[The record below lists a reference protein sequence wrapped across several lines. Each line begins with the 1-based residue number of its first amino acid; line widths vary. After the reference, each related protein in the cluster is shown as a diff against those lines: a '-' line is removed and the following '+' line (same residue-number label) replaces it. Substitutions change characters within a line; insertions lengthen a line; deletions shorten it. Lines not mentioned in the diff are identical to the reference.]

1 MNPDLLIEKVQGK
14 EELIDKDQLYTMD
27 EEKPALTREATNNR
41 VQGHHLRWLI
51 IILLLAVTGGGGY
64 WWLFMRNRVTT
75 DNAYVKADTAE
86 ISSRIP
92 GTVLRV
98 LVDNDSPVQAGQVLV
113 ELDPAD
119 YEVLLDKEEGA
130 LTQAEAEVLA
140 AEVTVAATDLQTAAQ
155 VEAAE
160 SALMAVRDKE
170 REVRHRLDEIQNKKL
185 AALADLNHSV
195 KDSSRFDSL
204 YRQGAGTE
212 RQQDQARTALKKA
225 RAQSGAIDAELA
237 GARASLAAVSQEV
250 DRAAAQLEAARSDRY
265 QVEIQRHRLAGLKGR
280 WDEQK
285 AEVEAARLNLSYCT
299 IAAPV
304 SGYVAQKSI
313 QVGDRIQPGQAIMAV
328 VPLQD
333 VYVEANFKETQLTH
347 VRLGQPAVIKADI
360 YPGQTYRG
368 RVAGIRA
375 GTGASFSLLPA
386 ENATGNWIKV
396 VQRVPVKIKLDRP
409 PPPESPLGVG
419 FSLEVTIDT
428 SDRSGRVLMTEK
440 PVSSSRA
447 IPPQP

>member
-1 MNPDLLIEKVQGK
+1 MQGE
-14 EELIDKDQLYTMD
+14 EELIDKNGAYIMD
-27 EEKPALTREATNNR
+27 EEKQAPSRELSNNR
-41 VQGHHLRWLI
+41 VHGLHLRWLI
-51 IILLLAVTGGGGY
+51 IFLFLAVVGAGIY

-92 GTVLRV
+92 GTVLHV

-119 YEVLLDKEEGA
+119 YRVLLNKEEGA

-140 AEVTVAATDLQTAAQ
+140 AEVTVAATDLQTSAQ

-160 SALMAVRDKE
+160 SALRALRDKE
-170 REVRHRLDEIQNKKL
+170 QEVRHRLEEIQNKKL
-185 AALADLNHSV
+185 AALADLNHSL

-237 GARASLAAVSQEV
+237 ATRASLAAVSQEV

-280 WDEQK
+280 RDEQK
-285 AEVEAARLNLSYCT
+285 AVVETARLNLSYCT

-304 SGYVAQKSI
+304 PGYVAQKSI
-313 QVGDRIQPGQAIMAV
+313 QVGDRIQPGQPVMAV

-347 VRLGQPAVIKADI
+347 VRLGQPAVVKADI
-360 YPGQTYRG
+360 YPGRTYRG
-368 RVAGIRA
+368 SVAGIRA

-396 VQRVPVKIKLDRP
+396 SQRVPVRIKLDRP
-409 PPPESPLGVG
+409 PPPENPLGIG

-428 SDRSGRVLMTEK
+428 SDRSGQVLMTQK
-440 PVSSSRA
+440 QVSSSHA
-447 IPPQP
+447 MPPQP